1 MNGFSCSCIPGYTG
15 PTCASDID
23 ECAESPCTNGGLC
36 QDRLNDYDCSCQ
48 PGFEGEFET
57 GGKKKGGIG
66 KGRWKDGDRAEE
78 GRKKNVSKKT
88 DTRTGRLKQLRK
100 GRAREKAR
108 VICREEAGIG
118 AGGRHRGRR
127 QA

>member
-48 PGFEGEFET
+48 PGFEGEFQAV
-57 GGKKKGGIG
+57 GKKKGGIG
-66 KGRWKDGDRAEE
+66 IGRWKDGDRAEE
-78 GRKKNVSKKT
+78 GRQENVSKKT
-88 DTRTGRLKQLRK
+88 DMGWLKQ
-100 GRAREKAR
+100 
-108 VICREEAGIG
+108 VEEG
-118 AGGRHRGRR
+118 
-127 QA
+127 

>member
-48 PGFEGEFET
+48 PGFEGEFQA
-57 GGKKKGGIG
+57 GGKKKEEIG
-66 KGRWKDGDRAEE
+66 KGSFGWMEE
-78 GRKKNVSKKT
+78 GRQMNERKET
-88 DTRTGRLKQLRK
+88 DTGRLKQV
-100 GRAREKAR
+100 GE
-108 VICREEAGIG
+108 G
-118 AGGRHRGRR
+118 
-127 QA
+127 